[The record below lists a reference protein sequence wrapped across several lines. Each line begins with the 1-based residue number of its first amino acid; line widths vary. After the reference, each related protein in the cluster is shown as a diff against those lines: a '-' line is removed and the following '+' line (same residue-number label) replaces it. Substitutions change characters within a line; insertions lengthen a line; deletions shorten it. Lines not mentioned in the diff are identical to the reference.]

1 MHTGSDFSFLTNKSF
16 EHFLP
21 ILMLNMAN
29 CNFLGSNAHWYR
41 FPGFV
46 QQFFFS
52 RFLADFDAQYGKL
65 GVFWVEEFI
74 FGKKYRAPLGIRT

>member
-1 MHTGSDFSFLTNKSF
+1 MIVRDGLDLNRISFTIEKQGYKDFT
-16 EHFLP
+16 
-21 ILMLNMAN
+21 I
-29 CNFLGSNAHWYR
+29 AHWYR
-41 FPGFV
+41 FPVFV